1 MMGRDRSYL
10 NDYHKAANGTYVYT
24 GKYMVYSPANP
35 LPYKKWETRVFLLG
49 AAALTAAAVG
59 GILPVEGLK
68 NCPYII
74 LPHALGVV
82 CAAWAVFSLFGQK
95 ISGSLG
101 EKLKLRDHSVSFGR
115 VAPRCIAAAVFLLI
129 GAVGCA
135 VFRFTGNTEE
145 SLLYPA
151 VYIVLLLFS
160 SACEVFLFRTVKNAV
175 WTEE

>member
-35 LPYKKWETRVFLLG
+35 LSYKKWETRVFLLG

-82 CAAWAVFSLFGQK
+82 CAAWAIFSLFGQK
-95 ISGSLG
+95 FFGGLG
-101 EKLKLRDHSVSFGR
+101 EKLKLRDHTVSFGR
-115 VAPRCIAAAVFLLI
+115 VAPRGIAAAVFLLI

-135 VFRFTGNTEE
+135 VFRFTGNVEE
-145 SLLYPA
+145 GILYP
-151 VYIVLLLFS
+151 VLYIVLLLFS
-160 SACEVFLFRTVKNAV
+160 SACEFLLFRTVKNAV